1 MYATNLTA
9 IHLIKT
15 QVSTPWRCLR
25 ITKVSRVHPL
35 GAMSVCMQCQGNT
48 SKRCSDIPVRTKVVD
63 RQINIATATAT

>member
-1 MYATNLTA
+1 MYATSLAA

-35 GAMSVCMQCQGNT
+35 GAMSVCMQCQYIETLFRYSSEDKSGGPT
-48 SKRCSDIPVRTKVVD
+48 D
-63 RQINIATATAT
+63 